1 MKILER
7 WQWISERREVFPFF
21 ALLGLIIVSSII
33 SPYFFTIINFRNILA
48 QVAVIAVLAAGETF
62 VILVGGIDLSP
73 GAVLA
78 LSGAVVAYLMKFLNI
93 HPFFAIIFTLLVGI
107 SAGLI
112 NGFLVT
118 KIRIPS
124 FVATLSMM
132 AVARGGALIITG
144 GSPISLFPPSFR
156 VIARYLGPISGLTFI
171 MLFIYI
177 LGQFILSKTRLGR
190 YIYALG
196 GNEEALRY
204 SGIRADRV
212 KLFVFAFSGFCS
224 ALGGIML
231 TARLDSAYPIAGEGY
246 ELDAIA
252 SSVLGGISF
261 VGGVG
266 SLIGTFMGALIM
278 TILGNILNLLQ
289 VPPFYQ
295 YLARGLVLAIAAT
308 SLARGVRFAK

>member
-1 MKILER
+1 MKIIER
-7 WQWISERREVFPFF
+7 WQWIFEKREVFPLF

-33 SPYFFTIINFRNILA
+33 SPYFFTVINFRNILA

-73 GAVLA
+73 GSVLA
-78 LSGAVVAYLMKFLNI
+78 LSGAVVAYLMKFLDV
-93 HPFFAIIFTLLVGI
+93 HPFLAIIFALSVGTF
-107 SAGLI
+107 AGLI

-118 KIRIPS
+118 KVKIPS

-144 GSPISLFPPSFR
+144 GSPISLFPPTFR
-156 VIARYLGPISGLTFI
+156 LIARYLGPVSGLTFI

-204 SGIRADRV
+204 SGIKADKV

-224 ALGGIML
+224 ALGGVML

>member
-1 MKILER
+1 MITKDKWE
-7 WQWISERREVFPFF
+7 WISERREIFPFF
-21 ALLGLIIVSSII
+21 ALLGLIIVSSIL
-33 SPYFFTIINFRNILA
+33 SPYFFTIINLRNILA

-73 GAVLA
+73 GSVLA

-93 HPFFAIIFTLLVGI
+93 HPLLSMILALLVGI
-107 SAGLI
+107 IAGLI

-118 KIRIPS
+118 KVKIPS

-132 AVARGGALIITG
+132 AIARGGALIITG

-156 VIARYLGPISGLTFI
+156 IIAKYFGPISGLTFI
-171 MLFIYI
+171 MIFIYI

-204 SGIRADRV
+204 SGIKADKV
-212 KLFVFAFSGFCS
+212 KIFVFAFSGFCAS
-224 ALGGIML
+224 LGGIML

-261 VGGVG
+261 VGGIG

-295 YLARGLVLAIAAT
+295 YIARGLVLAIAAT
-308 SLARGVRFAK
+308 SLARGVKFAK